1 MEQSKHATAPPTPE
15 SSEMETDG
23 DHSLK
28 TKPNIL
34 ELIVELK
41 QDIATIAVEMR
52 AKFTQ
57 TEIFKSTN
65 QLKRMSATWTPIRT
79 SVGLLSPL

>member
-1 MEQSKHATAPPTPE
+1 
-15 SSEMETDG
+15 METDG

-65 QLKRMSATWTPIRT
+65 QLKRMSAT
-79 SVGLLSPL
+79 